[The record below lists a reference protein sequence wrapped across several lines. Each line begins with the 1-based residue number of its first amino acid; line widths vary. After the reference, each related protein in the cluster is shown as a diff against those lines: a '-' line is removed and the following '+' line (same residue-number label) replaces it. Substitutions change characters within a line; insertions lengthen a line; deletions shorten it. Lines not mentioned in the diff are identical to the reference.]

1 MALRWYVV
9 HAYSN
14 FEHRVAE
21 GLKERIKRAG
31 LEPKFGEILV
41 PTEEVVEMRDGQKRK
56 SERKFYPGYVLV
68 QMEMDENTWH
78 LVHEVP
84 KVLGFIGGLI
94 TVWVNLNSRLTLLEA
109 RLGFGD
115 EKFNAI
121 DKKFDEVMMH
131 LRRIEDKLDNKAD
144 R

>member
-1 MALRWYVV
+1 MDIDI
-9 HAYSN
+9 N
-14 FEHRVAE
+14 T
-21 GLKERIKRAG
+21 
-31 LEPKFGEILV
+31 ILTV
-41 PTEEVVEMRDGQKRK
+41 I
-56 SERKFYPGYVLV
+56 
-68 QMEMDENTWH
+68 
-78 LVHEVP
+78 
-84 KVLGFIGGLI
+84 GFIGGLI

-109 RLGFGD
+109 RLDFGG

>member
-1 MALRWYVV
+1 
-9 HAYSN
+9 
-14 FEHRVAE
+14 
-21 GLKERIKRAG
+21 
-31 LEPKFGEILV
+31 
-41 PTEEVVEMRDGQKRK
+41 
-56 SERKFYPGYVLV
+56 
-68 QMEMDENTWH
+68 MDTTT
-78 LVHEVP
+78 LFT
-84 KVLGFIGGLI
+84 VLGFVITALSFIGALI
-94 TVWVNLNSRLTLLEA
+94 TVWVNLTNKLTLLEA

>member
-1 MALRWYVV
+1 M
-9 HAYSN
+9 N
-14 FEHRVAE
+14 FD
-21 GLKERIKRAG
+21 LNT
-31 LEPKFGEILV
+31 ILTIV
-41 PTEEVVEMRDGQKRK
+41 
-56 SERKFYPGYVLV
+56 
-68 QMEMDENTWH
+68 
-78 LVHEVP
+78 
-84 KVLGFIGGLI
+84 GFIGALI
-94 TVWVNLNSRLTLLEA
+94 TVWVNLNNRLTLLEA

>member
-1 MALRWYVV
+1 MDFDVNTIV
-9 HAYSN
+9 T
-14 FEHRVAE
+14 VAT
-21 GLKERIKRAG
+21 
-31 LEPKFGEILV
+31 FV
-41 PTEEVVEMRDGQKRK
+41 
-56 SERKFYPGYVLV
+56 
-68 QMEMDENTWH
+68 
-78 LVHEVP
+78 
-84 KVLGFIGGLI
+84 GGLI

-131 LRRIEDKLDNKAD
+131 LEDKLDHKAD

>member
-1 MALRWYVV
+1 
-9 HAYSN
+9 
-14 FEHRVAE
+14 
-21 GLKERIKRAG
+21 
-31 LEPKFGEILV
+31 
-41 PTEEVVEMRDGQKRK
+41 
-56 SERKFYPGYVLV
+56 
-68 QMEMDENTWH
+68 MDVDINTIIT
-78 LVHEVP
+78 VI
-84 KVLGFIGGLI
+84 GFIGGLI

-115 EKFNAI
+115 EKFTGM